1 MDGLNFQ
8 NSHHYLENDWSYHD
22 WIPDHDLP
30 LREVWDAEVE
40 LKGLSCGGHVLV
52 KAKHWFSIE
61 FILFTICLSPDIFT
75 LF

>member
-30 LREVWDAEVE
+30 LREKQLLHSSSGIPSSSIPPQGTGTYFLLHPLHYGEGHP
-40 LKGLSCGGHVLV
+40 LLYGGKL
-52 KAKHWFSIE
+52 E
-61 FILFTICLSPDIFT
+61 
-75 LF
+75 